1 MKADLEKFVDDSL
14 AATLAAGYPATRF
27 RQMRKELGTLETI
40 KKLVISG
47 DVQSGFVE
55 LKRLGLLQWSLEEAV
70 LRYKPLFSREHVD
83 AAGFRLNMIKGHP
96 YRRPRR

>member
-1 MKADLEKFVDDSL
+1 
-14 AATLAAGYPATRF
+14 
-27 RQMRKELGTLETI
+27 MRKELGTLETI

-83 AAGFRLNMIKGHP
+83 AAGFRLSVACGLPAPHSHDAGAGSFILATC
-96 YRRPRR
+96 RRRRRVQLPTSR